1 MNIPKIVHCNRL
13 EPLAKQCMP
22 TSKHHSMKKVLKLL
36 SAPLSAALL
45 VTTLSLKVDA
55 APAELESQGKIAQSS
70 PARSSSSISVVGTIQ
85 FVNVEGGCYR
95 LETANGRSFELVG
108 KFPKKDG
115 LQVKVRGKLLQ
126 DAATI
131 CQVGQPLRVESVQV
145 IQPSREQRA
154 LEISIGGI
162 GPAADPQA
170 VKAVRAIIGR
180 AVTEGVIDTY
190 ITYGYGIEGG
200 TSSCIQLSR
209 DQEPQQLRQLQRK
222 LLRIR
227 PPETTA
233 YDVKAVTACK
243 PLVSPQATSGN

>member
-1 MNIPKIVHCNRL
+1 
-13 EPLAKQCMP
+13 
-22 TSKHHSMKKVLKLL
+22 MKKALKLL

-45 VTTLSLKVDA
+45 VATLSLKVDA
-55 APAELESQGKIAQSS
+55 APAEMGSQVRIAQSS
-70 PARSSSSISVVGTIQ
+70 PSRSSSSISVVGTIQ

-95 LETANGRSFELVG
+95 LETPNGRSFELLG
-108 KFPKKDG
+108 KFPKQNG

-126 DAATI
+126 DVATI
-131 CQVGQPLRVESVQV
+131 CQVGQPLQVESVQV

-180 AVTEGVIDTY
+180 AVTEGAIDTY

-209 DQEPQQLRQLQRK
+209 GQDPQQLRQLKSK

-227 PPETTA
+227 PNPDTTA
-233 YDVKAVTACK
+233 YDVKAVTACRQ
-243 PLVSPQATSGN
+243 PASSQGTSGN

>member
-1 MNIPKIVHCNRL
+1 
-13 EPLAKQCMP
+13 
-22 TSKHHSMKKVLKLL
+22 MKKALKLL
-36 SAPLSAALL
+36 SAPLGAALL
-45 VTTLSLKVDA
+45 VVTLSLKVDA
-55 APAELESQGKIAQSS
+55 APAEMESQGRIAQSS
-70 PARSSSSISVVGTIQ
+70 PSRSSSISIVGTIQ

-95 LETANGRSFELVG
+95 LETPNGRSFELLG
-108 KFPKKDG
+108 KFPKQNG

-126 DAATI
+126 DVATI
-131 CQVGQPLRVESVQV
+131 CQVGQPLQVESVQV

-200 TSSCIQLSR
+200 TSSCIQLSC
-209 DQEPQQLRQLQRK
+209 DQDSQQLRQLQRK

-227 PPETTA
+227 PNPETTA
-233 YDVKAVTACK
+233 YDVKAVTA
-243 PLVSPQATSGN
+243 